1 MEKYIKDGKVGVL
14 YSPGYG
20 AGWSTWAHNE
30 EHKEAMVFCKELC
43 EAVDKDLPLLQ
54 IKDIAYKYF
63 PEEYLGGLDDI
74 KLVFVE
80 PGTRFR
86 IDEYDGSESIIT
98 KDEYYEA

>member
-1 MEKYIKDGKVGVL
+1 MKPEEKQKYLEALKEFDSL
-14 YSPGYG
+14 P
-20 AGWSTWAHNE
+20 E
-30 EHKEAMVFCKELC
+30 EERFKTFAQKEAMVFCKELC

-54 IKDIAYKYF
+54 IKDVAYKYF

-74 KLVFVE
+74 KLVFME